1 MGANL
6 VACVGGTGAE
16 ASQGVDAGEV
26 FIKLV
31 LPEEGA
37 RLRRQESSSGA
48 CSGACDRQQGERE
61 WGSGDD
67 IVLELPCDALSEGML
82 FSTA

>member
-37 RLRRQESSSGA
+37 RTNAHAARLMCRAFGHFDNHSSFYHVPYS
-48 CSGACDRQQGERE
+48 S
-61 WGSGDD
+61 
-67 IVLELPCDALSEGML
+67 LLLPTVFFSVFSALMSWQ
-82 FSTA
+82 